1 MEGPVTGGRSEAL
14 QHERIAGVGSTT
26 VIHLRTLQVLGN
38 QLGSSGVLAVPAGYG
53 VLSTGM
59 AMRGLSVIM
68 RPPSN
73 GQQGIL
79 LLFQV
84 PQEHGHRA
92 SGDQESQCTLPI
104 MTAQVDSQDRF

>member
-1 MEGPVTGGRSEAL
+1 MPSEAL

-38 QLGSSGVLAVPAGYG
+38 QLGGSGALAVPAGYG

-59 AMRGLSVIM
+59 AMRGLSVVM

-73 GQQGIL
+73 GKQGMAPASAWPE
-79 LLFQV
+79 Q
-84 PQEHGHRA
+84 RA
-92 SGDQESQCTLPI
+92 VI
-104 MTAQVDSQDRF
+104 